1 MKLLLDTC
9 TFLWLAADAPELSDV
24 ARELFEDPDHEVF
37 LSAASSWE
45 IAVKNSLGA
54 LPLPEPADVFVPR
67 TRKQMAVQ
75 SLPLE
80 EEATLY
86 LPRLPTLHRDP
97 FDRML
102 ICQALCYGMALLT
115 PDAHI
120 VRYPVRT
127 VW

>member
-9 TFLWLAADAPELSDV
+9 TFLWLATDAPELSGT
-24 ARELFEDPDHEVF
+24 ARELFENPANDTF
-37 LSAASSWE
+37 LSSVSSWE

-54 LPLPEPADVFVPR
+54 LPLPEPPEIFVPQ
-67 TRKQMAVQ
+67 TREQMGIE
-75 SLPLE
+75 SLALE

-86 LPRLPTLHRDP
+86 LARLPKVHRDP

-102 ICQALCYGMALLT
+102 ICQALCHGMALLT
-115 PDAHI
+115 PDSHI
-120 VRYPVRT
+120 LQYPVRT